1 MNIKDFS
8 MNNRDNDIIE
18 ALHELEVVERAKSQC
33 KWHEFGKK
41 TVYRAYADL
50 IKFMNDI

>member
-1 MNIKDFS
+1 MNIKDTF
-8 MNNRDNDIIE
+8 MNNKENDIIE
-18 ALHELEVVERAKSQC
+18 ALRELEVVERAKSQC

-50 IKFMNDI
+50 IKFMNDL